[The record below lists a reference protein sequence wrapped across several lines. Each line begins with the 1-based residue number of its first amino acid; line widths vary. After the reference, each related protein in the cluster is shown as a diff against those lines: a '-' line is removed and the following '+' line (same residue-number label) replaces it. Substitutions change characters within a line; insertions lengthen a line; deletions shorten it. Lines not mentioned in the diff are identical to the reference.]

1 MFFVRKLLF
10 LFIHIFVT
18 HFLKCIQNILKL
30 YLVEYACWFK
40 QLGCFKS
47 FHVPYIPQTPSVYIW
62 SKHESLHPP
71 WVLCA
76 LVNFLNR
83 FPNAFLEVKC
93 FKKIGLFNLN
103 YFWTFQIRK
112 RRLGKTILG
121 TEVVKIWI
129 NFFHFFKNILLK
141 LFYLIQLEMM
151 FFCQKFLLLV
161 HSYFVKIF
169 LKCILKYIEI
179 LFSRYPCLFLTT
191 CVF

>member
-1 MFFVRKLLF
+1 MFPIYLKRHLC
-10 LFIHIFVT
+10 IFG
-18 HFLKCIQNILKL
+18 Q
-30 YLVEYACWFK
+30 
-40 QLGCFKS
+40 
-47 FHVPYIPQTPSVYIW
+47 
-62 SKHESLHPP
+62 KHESLHPP
-71 WVLCA
+71 WCYVHLSISSTA
-76 LVNFLNR
+76 SLTHFQKS
-83 FPNAFLEVKC
+83 KC

-191 CVF
+191 CVFQKLPFLIIRFKRHLCIFFQNMRVVPSSREAMCSCQIQKSLIISS